1 MRGNLR
7 ISVKDASGVTSDGAD
22 AWGESDMDMFVKI
35 ELKSQTAG
43 VKESKQLRGERESER
58 EREREGGEERESK

>member
-43 VKESKQLRGERESER
+43 VKVSKQLRGERESER